1 MSWDDGR
8 AWLGVRVKVARI
20 ECRRLSLGSLH
31 FTQAFT
37 QLFVI
42 APRPASIVVDIMDGS
57 EAGGKRSPT
66 DEWRRSG
73 FMQMA
78 QTHAHMH
85 LVP

>member
-1 MSWDDGR
+1 MPPSQFGIS
-8 AWLGVRVKVARI
+8 ALG
-20 ECRRLSLGSLH
+20 LLG
-31 FTQAFT
+31 AFT
-37 QLFVI
+37 PLVVI

-78 QTHAHMH
+78 HMH